1 MEPRGSDTSHLA
13 VRGGAAQRFLFK
25 STAVPLPLGHAPSF
39 WAEGRP
45 GDGILPARCFAS
57 TSTSAASIQ
66 NCLNLAISSSWA
78 SLIVSF
84 KVAWYFFK
92 IW

>member
-25 STAVPLPLGHAPSF
+25 STAVPLPLGRAPFF

-45 GDGILPARCFAS
+45 GDGIMPACCFAS
-57 TSTSAASIQ
+57 TSTSDASIQ
-66 NCLNLAISSSWA
+66 SCLNLAISSSWA
-78 SLIVSF
+78 ILIVSF
-84 KVAWYFFK
+84 RVAKYFFK
-92 IW
+92 I